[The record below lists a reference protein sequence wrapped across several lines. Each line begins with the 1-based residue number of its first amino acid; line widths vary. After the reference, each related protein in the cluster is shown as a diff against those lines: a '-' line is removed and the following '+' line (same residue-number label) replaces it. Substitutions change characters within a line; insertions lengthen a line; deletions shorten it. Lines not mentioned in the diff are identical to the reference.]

1 MAVPGRHAHRLRRSL
16 SRATPTAAG
25 SPDEIHG
32 TSFHTLRRTVG
43 TLIAHEVSLD
53 AAREQLG
60 HRDPSVTY
68 QHYVGRRAVAPDV
81 REVLD
86 RLLADVPPG
95 DVGTRACL
103 EPFRRRARRQA
114 GGRDSSLENP
124 FRPSRVPLTT
134 PRRASAADS
143 TEGRF
148 KPHSSPPCKVRP
160 RKRVTNVSLGGSRGK
175 KTPPGSRVPGGV
187 GAACQNRTDDLV
199 ITSDSLYRLS

>member
-1 MAVPGRHAHRLRRSL
+1 MPAI

-25 SPDEIHG
+25 SPDEIGG

-86 RLLADVPPG
+86 RLLADLPPDDIG
-95 DVGTRACL
+95 ARACL
-103 EPFRRRARRQA
+103 EPPDGVLGVRLTGKTPHSRTPPSHP
-114 GGRDSSLENP
+114 GVSRDSSP
-124 FRPSRVPLTT
+124 GISR
-134 PRRASAADS
+134 
-143 TEGRF
+143 
-148 KPHSSPPCKVRP
+148 
-160 RKRVTNVSLGGSRGK
+160 
-175 KTPPGSRVPGGV
+175 
-187 GAACQNRTDDLV
+187 
-199 ITSDSLYRLS
+199 